1 MNILQKIV
9 EHKKVEVEEQKKK
22 FNLSVLREE
31 AEKMEVPYNFK
42 EALIKKGINI
52 IAEVKKAS
60 PSKGVIREDFDPVE
74 IALAYE
80 RGGARAIS
88 VLTDKKFFQGSPFY
102 LKQVAETVKLPVLRK
117 DFIIDEFQIYG
128 AKALGASSFLLIV
141 SILSDEQLKDFVLLG
156 RELGMEPLIETH
168 DEKEVERA
176 LKADAEIIGVNN
188 RDLKTFTVSIETTLK
203 LLPLIKGEGKILVS
217 ESGIKGKEEII
228 KLRKAGVDAF
238 LVGETLMRKE
248 KPEEVLKSWVSLEHA

>member
-9 EHKKVEVEEQKKK
+9 EYKKIEVEEQKKK

-31 AEKMEVPYNFK
+31 AERLKTPYDFK
-42 EALIKKGINI
+42 EALSKEGINI

-74 IALAYE
+74 LAKAYE

-88 VLTDKKFFQGSPFY
+88 VLTDKEFFQGSPFY
-102 LKQVAETVKLPVLRK
+102 LRQVAETVKLPVLRK

-141 SILSDEQLKDFVLLG
+141 AILSESQLKDFIELG
-156 RELGMEPLIETH
+156 RSLGMEPLVETH
-168 DEKEVERA
+168 DEREVEIA
-176 LKADAEIIGVNN
+176 LECGAEIVGVNN
-188 RDLKTFTVSIETTLK
+188 RDLKTFTVSLDTTLR
-203 LLPLIKGEGKILVS
+203 LLPLIKEDNKIAVS
-217 ESGIKGKEEII
+217 ESGIKGKDDIL
-228 KLRKAGVDAF
+228 KLKEKGVNAF
-238 LVGETLMRKE
+238 LIGETLMRSE
-248 KPEEVLKSWVSLEHA
+248 NPEEVLRSWVS